1 MVKSEEETPI
11 YEVCKPHLNNFL
23 SPIRDTNFK
32 LNNNISNSE
41 FNKWASLPNATF
53 EIDEKPIRMTKK
65 CESTLKIALKKE
77 FS

>member
-1 MVKSEEETPI
+1 MKFVNHIWTIKF
-11 YEVCKPHLNNFL
+11 KFNND
-23 SPIRDTNFK
+23 IN
-32 LNNNISNSE
+32 NSE

-65 CESTLKIALKKE
+65 RESTLKIALKKE